1 MCSQRHFFPFC
12 VLFSV
17 CVHMASGLIIHNS
30 HLLRNDLMENI
41 NGWCSVLS
49 SRLSL
54 YCEQTRKVE
63 SNESDRIFGIMNAR
77 VLGEKLFLL
86 MLPLVTRTRGW
97 ISLFFSL
104 ARKKRVMVQFTSHIS
119 TFFSCLMAL
128 QSLVLGAGVAV
139 GRRKKRIHY
148 RMCARP
154 HESSEGDFVSVP
166 VLRCYVFFMRLCQF
180 PLFSRPFP
188 ILQVNLWLQFS
199 RFGSIVRLG
208 CSKRGENAEN
218 FCWIILSGLWFF
230 IGLFV
235 FSLPWISP
243 KRDPSVHFVI
253 KNEENTNHFE
263 KWSRVEK
270 NVVERTNCCGNVL
283 HLPFSLNRKRCFV

>member
-1 MCSQRHFFPFC
+1 
-12 VLFSV
+12 
-17 CVHMASGLIIHNS
+17 
-30 HLLRNDLMENI
+30 
-41 NGWCSVLS
+41 
-49 SRLSL
+49 
-54 YCEQTRKVE
+54 
-63 SNESDRIFGIMNAR
+63 
-77 VLGEKLFLL
+77 
-86 MLPLVTRTRGW
+86 
-97 ISLFFSL
+97 
-104 ARKKRVMVQFTSHIS
+104 
-119 TFFSCLMAL
+119 MAL

-139 GRRKKRIHY
+139 GKVAAEKKRIHY

-218 FCWIILSGLWFF
+218 FVESFF
-230 IGLFV
+230 PDSD
-235 FSLPWISP
+235 FSLDFCILVAMDLP

-253 KNEENTNHFE
+253 KNEENKNHFE
-263 KWSRVEK
+263 K
-270 NVVERTNCCGNVL
+270 
-283 HLPFSLNRKRCFV
+283 